1 MSVVARVD
9 VDRGSR
15 HAESLSSLTA
25 ISFRAVEFVVALERV
40 VALPCRPPYV
50 LPERWQRN
58 VKVAKEHRGGDCKG
72 GLSCHLSILETSH
85 GLPKVRTSRL
95 ILR

>member
-1 MSVVARVD
+1 MSVVAEVSVNLRS
-9 VDRGSR
+9 G

-40 VALPCRPPYV
+40 VALPCCPPYV
-50 LPERWQRN
+50 LSERWRRN
-58 VKVAKEHRGGDCKG
+58 AKVAKEHRGGDCKG
-72 GLSCHLSILETSH
+72 EPSCHLSILETSH
-85 GLPKVRTSRL
+85 GLLKIRASRP